1 MEVLKYFVEFLGTFL
16 FLSVILASGSPVLI
30 ALSLLAV
37 ILLGGSISGGH
48 FNPAVSIMMWANGAI
63 SMRDMA
69 IYAVSQV
76 AGGLAAL
83 GIYKAFL
90 ITRVNNIAF

>member
-48 FNPAVSIMMWANGAI
+48 FNPAVSVMMWFNGVTIPAGPHYLLLH
-63 SMRDMA
+63 RK
-69 IYAVSQV
+69 SQEV
-76 AGGLAAL
+76 LRL
-83 GIYKAFL
+83 SVYIRPFW
-90 ITRVNNIAF
+90 